1 MLAGLIWDP
10 LGHLHNYMIV
20 MKFWLFELLFSEDRR
35 TLNRKIL
42 KLNHFGFK
50 FGFKSVKFAYL
61 LVNYLG
67 NIALF
72 QWWVVITSLTFC
84 HMTHIAITLSI
95 TLAKHQHAST
105 VTLILGMAVCTELC
119 WFSEVVCLFR
129 SVTGS
134 YRRRYSLSLCY
145 FLICSLLGEL
155 SALILFSSFVH
166 CVFVSKPPDS
176 CETMVTPVQI
186 STGTLLAQPW
196 QQG

>member
-1 MLAGLIWDP
+1 
-10 LGHLHNYMIV
+10 

-42 KLNHFGFK
+42 KLNP

-72 QWWVVITSLTFC
+72 QWWVVITSLTFY
-84 HMTHIAITLSI
+84 HMTRIAITPSI
-95 TLAKHQHAST
+95 TLAKHQHASM

-129 SVTGS
+129 SVTGL
-134 YRRRYSLSLCY
+134 YRRRYSLSLYY
-145 FLICSLLGEL
+145 FLICSLLSEL

-176 CETMVTPVQI
+176 CETMATPVQI